1 MSTQRSER
9 LSTTPASGPVTRAAV
24 VTHGRIERIGD
35 AADRLR
41 AVAERCGVELVDD
54 TNADLA
60 VVLGGDG
67 TTLRALHRY
76 LGTEVPCLGVN
87 FGRVGFLTSVDANE
101 LEAGIERAFSGGYEV
116 IDLPTLRG
124 HDGRHDLV
132 AINDIVLTSGIL
144 GRMVILE
151 WDVDGTSLGEVGCD
165 GAILAT
171 PTGSTA
177 YNLSAGGPV
186 LAWGADAFVLSFASP
201 HSLHARSMVLGPE
214 HRVRGA
220 QPLRR
225 RLPEGGAGRPHDG
238 RRAARRVHDGGHG
251 GAARAAGAAGRHVV
265 LQPLPGD
272 VHGVTLLRLQ
282 IDNLALI
289 DHAELEL
296 GAGLNVFTGETG
308 AGKTMLAQAIG
319 LLAGA
324 APAAGMVGP
333 HGAETYVEAE
343 FAVPDEFF
351 EQLAPEA
358 VAALRPEGETTLVVA
373 RRIAAS
379 GRSRA
384 LVWGRS
390 CARDD
395 LEQLGELLL
404 EVSSQHEA
412 RRLARPATQLDLLD
426 SAARNDKLRS
436 AMAAAWRE
444 LRTAREQ
451 LAQAREAAAD
461 AERRRGELEELVGR
475 VGEAAIDPGEP
486 VALAQERERLRHLDE
501 LVAAI
506 AGAAGAGQ
514 SRGGRRRSQP
524 GRSRGR
530 AARRRRALPAG
541 AGSGGGRAARLLPAH
556 AGGGDRAARPAG
568 RPRRR
573 SPAGSSTSSSGCSC
587 SRSSSTASA
596 RPPPTCRRA
605 ARRRRR
611 RST

>member
-1 MSTQRSER
+1 M
-9 LSTTPASGPVTRAAV
+9 
-24 VTHGRIERIGD
+24 
-35 AADRLR
+35 
-41 AVAERCGVELVDD
+41 
-54 TNADLA
+54 
-60 VVLGGDG
+60 
-67 TTLRALHRY
+67 
-76 LGTEVPCLGVN
+76 
-87 FGRVGFLTSVDANE
+87 
-101 LEAGIERAFSGGYEV
+101 
-116 IDLPTLRG
+116 
-124 HDGRHDLV
+124 
-132 AINDIVLTSGIL
+132 
-144 GRMVILE
+144 
-151 WDVDGTSLGEVGCD
+151 
-165 GAILAT
+165 
-171 PTGSTA
+171 
-177 YNLSAGGPV
+177 
-186 LAWGADAFVLSFASP
+186 
-201 HSLHARSMVLGPE
+201 
-214 HRVRGA
+214 
-220 QPLRR
+220 
-225 RLPEGGAGRPHDG
+225 
-238 RRAARRVHDGGHG
+238 
-251 GAARAAGAAGRHVV
+251 
-265 LQPLPGD
+265 
-272 VHGVTLLRLQ
+272 TLLRLQ

-426 SAARNDKLRS
+426 SAAGNDKLRS

-506 AGAAGAGQ
+506 AGAAALVNPEEGDGAL
-514 SRGGRRRSQP
+514 SLAA
-524 GRSRGR
+524 R
-530 AARRRRALPAG
+530 AAELLGDAERYQPELG
-541 AGSGGGRAARLLPAH
+541 AGGGRAARLLAAH

-568 RPRRR
+568 RPRAGARPARARR
-573 SPAGSSTSSSGCSC
+573 AAAAPVLGARAPLRHARRRPAGALRGGAGGARPDRHRRTPAG
-587 SRSSSTASA
+587 RAGGRPGRGDEPRRSA
-596 RPPPTCRRA
+596 RPPACTRPA
-605 ARRRRR
+605 ARLRSRSRR
-611 RST
+611 RSRRSWPTSAWTARGCRCRSSRPSWARAGPTG

>member
-1 MSTQRSER
+1 
-9 LSTTPASGPVTRAAV
+9 
-24 VTHGRIERIGD
+24 
-35 AADRLR
+35 
-41 AVAERCGVELVDD
+41 
-54 TNADLA
+54 
-60 VVLGGDG
+60 
-67 TTLRALHRY
+67 
-76 LGTEVPCLGVN
+76 
-87 FGRVGFLTSVDANE
+87 
-101 LEAGIERAFSGGYEV
+101 
-116 IDLPTLRG
+116 
-124 HDGRHDLV
+124 
-132 AINDIVLTSGIL
+132 
-144 GRMVILE
+144 
-151 WDVDGTSLGEVGCD
+151 
-165 GAILAT
+165 
-171 PTGSTA
+171 
-177 YNLSAGGPV
+177 
-186 LAWGADAFVLSFASP
+186 
-201 HSLHARSMVLGPE
+201 
-214 HRVRGA
+214 
-220 QPLRR
+220 
-225 RLPEGGAGRPHDG
+225 
-238 RRAARRVHDGGHG
+238 
-251 GAARAAGAAGRHVV
+251 
-265 LQPLPGD
+265 
-272 VHGVTLLRLQ
+272 VTLLRLQ

-436 AMAAAWRE
+436 AMATAWRE

-486 VALAQERERLRHLDE
+486 VALAQERERLRHMDE

-506 AGAAGAGQ
+506 AGAAGLVNPEEGDGALSLAARAAELLGDAERYQ
-514 SRGGRRRSQP
+514 PELAAVAAELRDSSLRMQEAAIELRAQLDGLDPEPGRREHVEQ
-524 GRSRGR
+524 
-530 AARRRRALPAG
+530 
-541 AGSGGGRAARLLPAH
+541 RLLL
-556 AGGGDRAARPAG
+556 
-568 RPRRR
+568 
-573 SPAGSSTSSSGCSC
+573 
-587 SRSSSTASA
+587 
-596 RPPPTCRRA
+596 
-605 ARRRRR
+605 
-611 RST
+611 